1 VTDAQTWVLV
11 ALSFVSLIGFGFSG
25 LLVSQAHAR
34 RQKATQRILGLAA
47 PYRKNHV
54 MAMQVFRPS
63 AKSNRSLVESA
74 AFIFGFHPGKVD
86 QYPVRWWIVLGV
98 ALVVA
103 RVAAGFVV
111 SIVGPLGLI
120 SMPILWVVLCRSFFG
135 WVGGRRRGLL
145 LQQFPDALDMIVRSV
160 RVGIP
165 VLGAMTAVAH
175 EAQVPTSLEFT
186 RFASALA
193 VGVPLDEAATE
204 MGARN
209 DLAEYRFFAIAIGL
223 QAQTGGGLSE
233 TLENLAD
240 LIRKRLALRERGR
253 ALSSEARTS
262 ALILGGLPVVLGV
275 GLWAINPGY
284 MSVMITAGT
293 GRKIL
298 GAAVLSLALGAL
310 SMRTIIKKTLT

>member
-1 VTDAQTWVLV
+1 MTDAQTWVLV

-25 LLVSQAHAR
+25 LLVSQAHVR
-34 RQKATQRILGLAA
+34 RQKAAQRILGLAA
-47 PYRKNHV
+47 PYRKNQV
-54 MAMQVFRPS
+54 MALQVFRPS

-74 AFIFGFHPGKVD
+74 ASIFGFNPGKAD

-98 ALVVA
+98 ALGAA
-103 RVAAGFVV
+103 RVAAGFLV
-111 SIVGPLGLI
+111 SIAGPLGLI
-120 SMPILWVVLCRSFFG
+120 SMPILWVVLCRTFFG

-175 EAQVPTSLEFT
+175 ETPVPTSLEFA
-186 RFASALA
+186 RFASSLA

-262 ALILGGLPVVLGV
+262 ALILGGLPVVLGA
-275 GLWAINPGY
+275 GLWLINPGY
-284 MSVMITAGT
+284 MSVMVTTNT
-293 GRKIL
+293 GHKIL
-298 GAAVLSLALGAL
+298 GAAILSLALGAL